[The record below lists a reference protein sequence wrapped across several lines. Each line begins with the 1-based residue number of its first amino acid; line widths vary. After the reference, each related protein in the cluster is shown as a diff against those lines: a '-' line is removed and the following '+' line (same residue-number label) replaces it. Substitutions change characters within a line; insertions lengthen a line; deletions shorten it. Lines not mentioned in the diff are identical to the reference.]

1 MITSRMHQEKILY
14 MMKWIPFKRNY
25 TRLGKLE
32 RGGEGDKNEDCWFCT
47 FNSTSELPRVCD
59 ENAFIL
65 GL

>member
-25 TRLGKLE
+25 TKLGKT
-32 RGGEGDKNEDCWFCT
+32 GTGGDKVICFCLYSQ
-47 FNSTSELPRVCD
+47 FANRVKRLCG
-59 ENAFIL
+59 ECIAL